1 MNEITTKINQ
11 ANDIL
16 IVSHRRPDS
25 DAIGSS
31 LAIFFYLQS
40 LGKNPKVFN
49 VGPVPIY
56 FDFLPGIERVF
67 SSENILN
74 DQFDLVIALDLAGLD
89 HAGIDDKFF
98 KNNYVINIDHHISNT
113 NFGNINFVNSQASST
128 CEMVYT
134 FLNQVEFAIDKNMA
148 TCLLCGIL
156 GDTGNFSNSATNAI
170 AVKAAAHLISKG
182 AKIYKIDDIINKNKS
197 IAGLHLWG
205 RVLSRMKVDSRG
217 EIVCAYIKDDEY
229 KEYNIAEEE
238 LDGLT
243 NFLNV
248 ICDVK
253 LVALFR
259 IGPTYTR
266 VGMRTNRDDMDLS
279 LIAQKNGG
287 GGHRKAAGFSID
299 RALNEDS
306 DFLSFLKKDD

>member
-11 ANDIL
+11 ANNIL

-31 LAIFFYLQS
+31 LAMFFYLQS

-49 VGPVPIY
+49 IGPVPIY
-56 FDFLPGIERVF
+56 FDFLPGIEIVC

-74 DQFDLVIALDLAGLD
+74 NQFDLVIALDLAGLD

-113 NFGNINFVNSQASST
+113 NFGNINFINSQASST
-128 CEMVYT
+128 CEIIYT
-134 FLNQVEFAIDKNMA
+134 FLNQVEFNIDKNIA
-148 TCLLCGIL
+148 NCLLCGIL
-156 GDTGNFSNSATNAI
+156 DDTGNFSNSATNI
-170 AVKAAAHLISKG
+170 ISIKAAAELISKG

-197 IAGLHLWG
+197 IGGLHLWG
-205 RVLSRMKVDSRG
+205 KVLSRMKSDASG
-217 EIVCAYIKDDEY
+217 EIVYAYIKEDEY
-229 KEYNIAEEE
+229 REYNIAEEE

-259 IGPTYTR
+259 IGPDYTR
-266 VGMRTNRDDMDLS
+266 VSMRTNRDDVDLS
-279 LIAQKNGG
+279 LIAQRNGG
-287 GGHRKAAGFSID
+287 GGHKKAAGFSID
-299 RALNEDS
+299 NTLSETS
-306 DFLSFLKKDD
+306 DLLSFLKKDD